1 MSAAAHG
8 PADGDGTEGGLVV
21 GGADGAPLLRVV
33 SGDPDGDELAAVVA
47 VVAAALT
54 VPAAEGPPPPVD
66 RWGDPAHR
74 LGARVPG
81 PDAWRTSTWAAR

>member
-1 MSAAAHG
+1 VS
-8 PADGDGTEGGLVV
+8 PEEGSPDAGLVTA
-21 GGADGAPLLRVV
+21 ADGAPLLRVV

-54 VPAAEGPPPPVD
+54 APAAEGPPPPVD

-81 PDAWRTSTWAAR
+81 PDAWRTSAWAAR

>member
-1 MSAAAHG
+1 VS
-8 PADGDGTEGGLVV
+8 PAEGTPDDGLVTTP
-21 GGADGAPLLRVV
+21 DGAPLLRVV

-81 PDAWRTSTWAAR
+81 PDAWRTSAWAAR